1 MEIAHVTSAALDEN
15 AKAGRHVVKII
26 PVDLTGTEQK
36 EVALGTLELGR
47 TGDSWRVGCEWL
59 ACWLVRTPGK
69 GPKAGRQNGG

>member
-15 AKAGRHVVKII
+15 AQAGRHVVKII

-47 TGDSWRVGCEWL
+47 TGTCSAAGVLSDVGLLVCRMRERVAL
-59 ACWLVRTPGK
+59 AM
-69 GPKAGRQNGG
+69 